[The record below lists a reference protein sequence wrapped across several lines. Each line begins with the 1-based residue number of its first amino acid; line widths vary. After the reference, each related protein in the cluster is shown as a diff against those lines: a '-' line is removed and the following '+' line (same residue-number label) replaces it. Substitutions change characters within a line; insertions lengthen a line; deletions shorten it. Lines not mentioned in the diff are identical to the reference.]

1 MLAATKWAVALAGLA
16 MAPIAHAQ
24 GGPDEL
30 WNMNTRMEMAG
41 MPGQTMNQQVCMEK
55 GETRPERM
63 QQDPNCKVTEQR
75 RTGNKM
81 TWKVVCSGRDPM
93 TGTGEMT
100 RTGDTLNG
108 RMRMQGKSGGEA
120 VDMTIVYSG
129 TRAGACNAKEQR
141 AAAQAQVA
149 AMQAQGEAQMA
160 QMCRDS
166 IRKYA
171 TSLFEMQGTPCA
183 AYAGEFCTH
192 VKKTAQ
198 SMRTP
203 AGYRKA
209 MQAEGMQGGGWERA
223 AQHCQMDTA
232 STQAAACQS
241 AMGGRDWQFIADFCP
256 AETKALATEHCA
268 GRDYTTAMSSEY
280 KVVCQQYASA
290 GGGFAGRAPRSQPAA
305 QSPPQQGSGDGS
317 AGAPSPADVVK
328 EGANQ
333 LRRLFGR

>member
-1 MLAATKWAVALAGLA
+1 MHAISTLALALAGVALAPLA
-16 MAPIAHAQ
+16 VAQ

-30 WNMNTRMEMAG
+30 WNMTTRMEMAG

-100 RTGDTLNG
+100 RSGDTLSG
-108 RMRMQGKSGGEA
+108 RMRMQGKSGGDS

-149 AMQAQGEAQMA
+149 AMQAQGEAQVA
-160 QMCRDS
+160 QSCRDS
-166 IRKYA
+166 IQNFR
-171 TSLFEMQGTPCA
+171 TSVFQMQSSPCA
-183 AYAGEFCTH
+183 AYAGEYCAH
-192 VKKTAQ
+192 VKKAAQ
-198 SMRTP
+198 TMRTP
-203 AGYRKA
+203 AGYRKLMDNYA
-209 MQAEGMQGGGWERA
+209 LRSGGWEQA
-223 AQHCQMDTA
+223 AQYCKVDSASVVATA
-232 STQAAACQS
+232 CKS
-241 AMGGRDWQFIADFCP
+241 AMGSRDWQFIADFCP
-256 AETKALATEHCA
+256 EETKALAAEHCA

-280 KVVCQQYASA
+280 KVVCSQYASA
-290 GGGFAGRAPRSQPAA
+290 GGSFAGRAPRGQPAA
-305 QSPPQQGSGDGS
+305 QSQQQQGSGDGS
-317 AGAPSPADVVK
+317 ASAPSPADVVK